1 MTLAV
6 VTVVTDG
13 TPAAGR
19 PGGGG
24 GITLAGRKHQ
34 HPFDAVDDSSD
45 GREEKVFG
53 DVLDLEAAL
62 VEVYVASRRGG
73 VPMRIASSRA

>member
-24 GITLAGRKHQ
+24 GVTLAGREHQ
-34 HPFDAVDDSSD
+34 HPFDPVDDPSD
-45 GREEKVFG
+45 GREEQVFG

-62 VEVYVASRRGG
+62 VEVIGGQSPRR